1 MDKTRCAECGLRWF
15 QRFIWIGIAINM
27 VFAIP
32 ALFWPDFLNS
42 SFGLP
47 SQAVYPWL
55 QNAGMLL
62 VAVSLF
68 YAPAGVNAARY
79 PVYSWLCVLSRLIAV
94 AFWIYLIQTSGYPDA
109 FKPLLYA
116 DAAMFAILG
125 ALLYAG
131 LPAEQRPWPLIRA
144 GLRGLWRCLA
154 KCFSGARRKIAIVV
168 VLVLAFIGYEAWANL
183 LREVPQPP
191 LASDVDHFK
200 YAAIG
205 LGPDARIP
213 LYVFSVLPQ
222 VCAQRMPKLGTG
234 WQAFGFVYEGGHD
247 LPIGLAKRQ
256 IGYPSVEPNCALC
269 HTGQYRKSAD
279 DVPMPVPTAPAALL
293 NLESFQWF
301 LYDCAGDPD
310 FSAKVMSAIDQ
321 RYDLGV
327 VEKLFYRFLIVPAT
341 QKAFLK
347 QKQQYAW
354 QKLRPVQGPGRT
366 DTFNPTKMAVFGFPD
381 DSTIGTVD
389 LPQIWNQKPRESL
402 YLHWDGNNNDI
413 KERNYAA
420 AMAVGATPQSVLP
433 AEFKRVTDWLLIHPS
448 PKWPFGG
455 LDQVRAHRGQALWE
469 KNCAS
474 CHDFG
479 KTDTG
484 QVTVGL
490 DELGTD
496 PYRVN
501 SFTVGLVD
509 KFHEFKK
516 PPFDFGAYRKT
527 QSYSN
532 TPTDGIWLRAPYLH
546 NGSVPTLWDLLQRPD
561 KRPKAFYRGSSV
573 FDTRNVGFSTAG
585 PETKGGGYFKFDT
598 RLPGNHNTG
607 HEYGTDLPDSEK
619 WDLIEYMKTL

>member
-1 MDKTRCAECGLRWF
+1 MENACSANPWIRWF
-15 QRFIWIGIAINM
+15 QRFIWIGIVINM
-27 VFAIP
+27 VFAVP
-32 ALFWPDFLNS
+32 ALFWPDYLNA

-47 SQAVYPWL
+47 TQAVYPWL

-62 VAVSLF
+62 VGISLF
-68 YAPAGVNAARY
+68 YAPAGVCATRY
-79 PVYSWLCVLSRLIAV
+79 PVYAWLCVLSRLIAAV
-94 AFWIYLIQTSGYPDA
+94 FWVYLIQTSGYPDA
-109 FKPLLYA
+109 FRPLLYS
-116 DAAMFAILG
+116 DGAMFLILG
-125 ALLYAG
+125 GLLYAG
-131 LPAEQRPWPLIRA
+131 MPPEQRPWSLLCS
-144 GLRGLWRCLA
+144 GLCTLWRCMA
-154 KCFSGARRKIAIVV
+154 HGFSGARRKAAIVIA
-168 VLVLAFIGYEAWANL
+168 LLLAFVGYETWANL
-183 LREVPQPP
+183 FREVPQPA
-191 LASDVDHFK
+191 LQSDVEHFK

-222 VCAQRMPKLGTG
+222 VCAQRMPRMGTG
-234 WQAFGFVYEGGHD
+234 WQTFGFIYEGGHD

-279 DVPMPVPTAPAALL
+279 DVPVPVPTAPAALL
-293 NLESFQWF
+293 DLESFQWF

-310 FSAKVMSAIDQ
+310 FKSKVMDAINQ
-321 RYDLGV
+321 HYDLGPI
-327 VEKLFYRFLIVPAT
+327 EKLFYRFLIVPAT
-341 QKAFLK
+341 QQAFLK
-347 QKQQYAW
+347 QEKQYAW
-354 QKLRPVQGPGRT
+354 QKLRPLQGPGRT
-366 DTFNPTKMAVFGFPD
+366 DTFNPTKMAIFGFPD

-389 LPQIWNQKPRESL
+389 LPQIWNQKPRESM

-413 KERNYAA
+413 HERNYAA

-433 AEFKRVTDWLLIHPS
+433 AEFQRVTDWLLTHEP

-455 LDQVRAHRGQALWE
+455 LDQVRVARGRTLWE
-469 KNCAS
+469 QNCAK

-509 KFHEFKK
+509 KFHQFKK

-532 TPTDGIWLRAPYLH
+532 TPTDGVWLRAPYLH
-546 NGSVPTLWDLLQRPD
+546 NGSVPTLWDLLQPSD
-561 KRPKAFYRGSSV
+561 KRPKMFYRGSSV
-573 FDTRNVGFSTAG
+573 FDTRNVGFLSGG
-585 PETKGGGYFKFDT
+585 PDSKGGGYFQFDT

-607 HEYGTDLPDSEK
+607 HEYGVHLSDSDK
-619 WDLIEYMKTL
+619 WALIEYMKTL